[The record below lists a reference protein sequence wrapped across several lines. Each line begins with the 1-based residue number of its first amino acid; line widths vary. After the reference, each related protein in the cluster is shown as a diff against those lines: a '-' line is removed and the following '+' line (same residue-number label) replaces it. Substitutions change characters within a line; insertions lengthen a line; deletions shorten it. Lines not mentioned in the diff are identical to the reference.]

1 MVREPSLG
9 PGEAPGPWYEIVG
22 VVQDV
27 TVMRRKGPD
36 DAVLYRP
43 AAAGASPLRLLVRT
57 YGPALSMAQRVEV
70 VADTH
75 VIDVMSLDRVAHAEA
90 FPTYFFLR
98 ISVVVAAVALL
109 LSTAGIYALIS
120 FTLAR
125 RTREIGIRV
134 ALGAAPRRIITGVF
148 SRAFTQIGIGVLVGA
163 VPGIVVLTSD
173 DSGRMGFAI
182 SSVVTLAI
190 ALFVMLVAA
199 VSCAGPLRRA
209 LRIEPTQ
216 ALRAD

>member
-1 MVREPSLG
+1 
-9 PGEAPGPWYEIVG
+9 
-22 VVQDV
+22 
-27 TVMRRKGPD
+27 
-36 DAVLYRP
+36 
-43 AAAGASPLRLLVRT
+43 
-57 YGPALSMAQRVEV
+57 
-70 VADTH
+70 

-90 FPTYFFLR
+90 FPTYFLLR